1 MGEWGREIERQTD
14 TDRELMSS
22 VLAYPALSSS
32 QRQWLT
38 KQNPQTVGF
47 GDIVAVNGM
56 ETIVMLFIIVLSSAS
71 FGLLV
76 GVREMVIRDTD
87 EGGIAFDQYMSG
99 LRRYLKIRK
108 YPGDLEERI
117 CTYYSLCKSGRN
129 AFSETEVIADL
140 PNSLKSEIAF
150 YINHVI
156 LERVPLFAEF
166 DLPLVKSLS
175 SILFP
180 EVFLRGDF
188 VVKQGNI
195 GEEMYFVNTGV
206 VEVFPDDRRFRVLK
220 SVGDFFGEISLLQK
234 TPRNA
239 NVRAITKC
247 NIYVMKWV
255 HYEEVMQYYP
265 DERHSLERKLM
276 PIFERARKLSQAV
289 TDVEIDRQLKAVTEA
304 ENEASGRN
312 AVGADQSP
320 GKGGSRRQSVIVES
334 HGRRKTVRVERAMT
348 LISESDHIPEIEPI
362 PTTRLGGLVEGGDD
376 EEEEEGGNKGDHE
389 EERQVVVKG
398 GDGDHDGGDDGSVV
412 EEKERGDDSDGE
424 RVGVVATYR
433 EGEVEEEEEEK
444 KEKEA
449 AGGEG
454 GGEEQG
460 GTQEEESDSKHEYAQ
475 ALGTDVT
482 ASGQTDR
489 EEEVKK
495 DLEKGGATS

>member
-1 MGEWGREIERQTD
+1 
-14 TDRELMSS
+14 
-22 VLAYPALSSS
+22 
-32 QRQWLT
+32 
-38 KQNPQTVGF
+38 
-47 GDIVAVNGM
+47 
-56 ETIVMLFIIVLSSAS
+56 MLFIIVLSSAS

-108 YPGDLEERI
+108 YPKDLKERI
-117 CTYYSLCKSGRN
+117 CTYYSLSKSGRN

-195 GEEMYFVNTGV
+195 GEEMYFINTGV
-206 VEVFPDDRRFRVLK
+206 VEVFPDDGRFRVLK

-247 NIYVMKWV
+247 NIYVMKRKD
-255 HYEEVMQYYP
+255 YEEVMQYYP

-276 PIFERARKLSQAV
+276 PIFERAKRLSLAL
-289 TDVEIDRQLKAVTEA
+289 TDLEIDRQLQSVVEA
-304 ENEASGRN
+304 EIENSGREN
-312 AVGADQSP
+312 QKKP
-320 GKGGSRRQSVIVES
+320 QNRRQSVIIES
-334 HGRRKTVRVERAMT
+334 NGRRKTVRLERAMT
-348 LISESDHIPEIEPI
+348 LVLEVPEVDQDTEQTPE
-362 PTTRLGGLVEGGDD
+362 TNSRTALNVLM
-376 EEEEEGGNKGDHE
+376 EEEGEVGLEGPE
-389 EERQVVVKG
+389 
-398 GDGDHDGGDDGSVV
+398 
-412 EEKERGDDSDGE
+412 DSIDN
-424 RVGVVATYR
+424 
-433 EGEVEEEEEEK
+433 GEVK
-444 KEKEA
+444 KSSESGVDMSVEKEA
-449 AGGEG
+449 EGKKYETEREGAGDYRHIENEDGKG
-454 GGEEQG
+454 
-460 GTQEEESDSKHEYAQ
+460 AQ
-475 ALGTDVT
+475 SGST
-482 ASGQTDR
+482 ASGETER
-489 EEEVKK
+489 EEGVTE
-495 DLEKGGATS
+495 DLETGERKR